1 MHENLVIDIL
11 KEHGITHIAS
21 VPCDKAKDLCFLL
34 PAHFDHTGL
43 TREEDGIGVCAGLAL
58 TGKRPAMVIQSSG
71 LGNSLNAIMSLTK
84 TYDLPLPIIAS
95 WRGVQDEVI
104 PAQVPFNSAI
114 PGILDA
120 TGISSTIIHT
130 SSEFEK
136 IGHVVDDA
144 FSHSRTHVALVL
156 PGVWEGEGS
165 CPYTAPPPSR
175 IRHVSISYKRSI
187 MEPIMTRNDAIRVI
201 ARFLG
206 DQVVVANIGIPC
218 KELYAARDRP
228 ENFYML
234 GSYTQASPLG
244 LGIASGTSRD
254 TWVIDGDGSILG
266 TGILPVIGARQPENL
281 TIFCLDNGAF
291 GSTGNQ
297 LTPAWRNTDLELLAI
312 AAGFRFTAKAQ
323 TEAGLAS
330 LIADLRPGPNFI
342 HVLLKPGNAMVKNIP
357 LSPHQIRDRFMA
369 AMQVSQS
376 RNSGKRING

>member
-1 MHENLVIDIL
+1 MHENLVIGIL
-11 KEHGITHIAS
+11 KEHGITHVAS

-34 PAHFDHTGL
+34 PGHFDHIGL
-43 TREEDGIGVCAGLAL
+43 TREEDGIGVCAGLVLA
-58 TGKRPAMVIQSSG
+58 GKRPVMVIQSSG

-120 TGISSTIIHT
+120 TKIPYTVIRT
-130 SSEFEK
+130 KEDFTK
-136 IGHVVDDA
+136 IGDVIDDA
-144 FSHSRTHVALVL
+144 FLHSRTHVALVL
-156 PGVWEGEGS
+156 PGAWEGEGS
-165 CPYTAPPPSR
+165 CPDMAPLPSR
-175 IRHVSISYKRSI
+175 VRKVSVTYERNIR
-187 MEPIMTRNDAIRVI
+187 EPEMTRNDAIRII
-201 ARFLG
+201 ARYLG
-206 DQVVVANIGIPC
+206 DQAVIANIGVPC

-244 LGIASGTSRD
+244 LGIASGTPRD

-266 TGILPVIGARQPENL
+266 TGILPVIGARRPENL

-297 LTPAWRNTDLELLAI
+297 PTPAWRDTDLELLAI
-312 AAGFRFTAKAQ
+312 AAGFRYTCKAQ
-323 TEAGLAS
+323 MEAELAAV
-330 LIADLRPGPNFI
+330 IASLRPGPNFI
-342 HVLLKPGNAMVKNIP
+342 HILLKPGNAAVKNIP

-369 AMQVSQS
+369 AVKVSP
-376 RNSGKRING
+376 

>member
-1 MHENLVIDIL
+1 MHENLVIGIL
-11 KEHGITHIAS
+11 KEHSITNIAS

-34 PAHFDHTGL
+34 PGHFDHTGL

-120 TGISSTIIHT
+120 TGIPYTVIRT
-130 SSEFEK
+130 CEEFTK
-136 IGHVVDDA
+136 IGTVIDDA
-144 FSHSRTHVALVL
+144 FAQSRPHVALVL
-156 PGVWEGEGS
+156 PGVWEGEGP
-165 CPYTAPPPSR
+165 CPALAPPPSR
-175 IRHVSISYKRSI
+175 VRSVSVSYERNIR
-187 MEPIMTRNDAIRVI
+187 EPVMTRNDAIRVI
-201 ARFLG
+201 ARFLS
-206 DQVVVANIGIPC
+206 DQAVVANIGVPC

-228 ENFYML
+228 LNFYML

-244 LGIASGTSRD
+244 LGIAFGTPRD
-254 TWVIDGDGSILG
+254 VWVIDGDGSILG
-266 TGILPVIGARQPENL
+266 TGILPVIGARQLENL

-297 LTPAWRNTDLELLAI
+297 LTPAYRDTDLELLAV
-312 AAGFRFTAKAQ
+312 AAGFRFTTKAQ
-323 TEAGLAS
+323 TESDLAS
-330 LIADLRPGPNFI
+330 VIADLRPGPNFV
-342 HVLLKPGNAMVKNIP
+342 HVLLKPGNAAVKNLP
-357 LSPHQIRDRFMA
+357 LSPHQIRDRFMVA
-369 AMQVSQS
+369 VMQCRDQ
-376 RNSGKRING
+376 K

>member
-11 KEHGITHIAS
+11 KEHGITHVAS
-21 VPCDKAKDLCFLL
+21 VPCDKAKDLCFML
-34 PAHFDHTGL
+34 PDHFDHIGL
-43 TREEDGIGVCAGLAL
+43 TREEDGIGVCAGLVLA
-58 TGKRPAMVIQSSG
+58 GKRPAMFIQSSG

-120 TGISSTIIHT
+120 TGILSTVVHT
-130 SSEFEK
+130 SDEFTK
-136 IGHVVDDA
+136 IGHVIDDA
-144 FSHSRTHVALVL
+144 FSQSRPHVALVL
-156 PGVWEGEGS
+156 PKAWEENGS
-165 CPYTAPPPSR
+165 SCVYSPPPSR
-175 IRHVSISYKRSI
+175 ERRVAVSYERTIR
-187 MEPIMTRNDAIRVI
+187 EPVMTRFDAIRVI
-201 ARFLG
+201 ARHLG
-206 DQVVVANIGIPC
+206 DQAVVSNIGVPC

-254 TWVIDGDGSILG
+254 VWVIDGDGSILG
-266 TGILPVIGARQPENL
+266 TGILPVIGARKPANL

-297 LTPAWRNTDLELLAI
+297 LTPAYRDTDIELLAI
-312 AAGFRFTAKAQ
+312 ASGFRFTTKAQ
-323 TEAGLAS
+323 SEAELAAV
-330 LIADLRPGPNFI
+330 IADLRPGPNFI
-342 HVLLKPGNAMVKNIP
+342 HVLLKPGNAAVKNIP
-357 LSPHQIRDRFMA
+357 LSPHEIRDRFMVA
-369 AMQVSQS
+369 LKES
-376 RNSGKRING
+376 R